1 MATLS
6 DALKMLLKPYIKEGD
21 VNITMPVETRMGN
34 EQKNKEKVSYE
45 VSEEQQHLAGHP
57 EWIESSQE
65 QVEVQHSV
73 QVPRVFVSTTTTTT
87 TSRPYRR
94 PTHQQFQHSP
104 EWHAQHQHH
113 HHHSQSGPHNAE
125 WHRQH
130 GIPLPTNNNQNQQ
143 GHHHQGH
150 QHNPEWHRQ
159 HGVPLP
165 SNSDTNRYHH
175 GRHHPRYYPTTTET
189 TTPDI
194 PLPVDPRFEED
205 GASTTP
211 IIHFSRDPKFVIP
224 VTNPV
229 RSTTPKPD
237 VCQGYKCKNSKCID
251 QNHVC
256 NGKNDCGDR
265 SDEAECPRLG
275 YEVRLSSDSGKKHE
289 GRVEVKVFDV
299 WGYVCDDKFD
309 IKAANVLCKELGFE
323 MGAAELRLGSQYAPS
338 ASLTDGDE
346 TIFIMDEVECSGNET
361 SLKDCDFNGW
371 GVHDCNADEIVGVVC
386 KIPIMSCPA
395 DYWLCEMSQE
405 CIPTGFLCDNVYDC
419 SDHSDESPKQCNAS
433 LEIRL
438 VDGASKHEGRV
449 EVKYRGVWGTICD
462 GKFHLNIT

>member
-1 MATLS
+1 MSTLS
-6 DALKMLLKPYIKEGD
+6 DALKMLLKPYIKEGE
-21 VNITMPVETRMGN
+21 VNISMPVETQIGT
-34 EQKNKEKVSYE
+34 EQKDKAKVSYE
-45 VSEEQQHLAGHP
+45 VSEEQQHLAGGP
-57 EWIESSQE
+57 EWIESSRE
-65 QVEVQHSV
+65 QVEVQ
-73 QVPRVFVSTTTTTT
+73 QNPRFFVPSTTTTTT
-87 TSRPYRR
+87 TTTTRPTQSHYRR
-94 PTHQQFQHSP
+94 QGSHSP

-113 HHHSQSGPHNAE
+113 NHHGHHGPHNNG
-125 WHRQH
+125 H
-130 GIPLPTNNNQNQQ
+130 
-143 GHHHQGH
+143 GHHRQGH
-150 QHNPEWHRQ
+150 QHNPEWHKQ
-159 HGVPLP
+159 HGIPLP
-165 SNSDTNRYHH
+165 TDGDDTNRYHNH
-175 GRHHPRYYPTTTET
+175 RHSSRFYPTTTESV
-189 TTPDI
+189 TPDI
-194 PLPVDPRFEED
+194 PLPIDPRFEVES
-205 GASTTP
+205 ASTTP
-211 IIHFSRDPKFVIP
+211 IIHFNRDPKLVIP
-224 VTNPV
+224 VTNPI
-229 RSTTPKPD
+229 RTTTPRQPD
-237 VCQGYKCKNSKCID
+237 ICQGYKCNNGKCTD
-251 QNHVC
+251 QSNVC

-265 SDEAECPRLG
+265 SDESDCPRLG
-275 YEVRLSSDSGKKHE
+275 YEVRLSSETGKKHE

-346 TIFIMDEVECSGNET
+346 AIFIMDEVECNGNET

-462 GKFHLNIT
+462 GKYCYVLMTGS